1 MCSNAVIVP
10 GCEHFC
16 NSACIDS
23 QKMNSIVFLLFY
35 SVLAISRSVSPS
47 TEPDQEAA
55 SPLIYTS
62 PDDSEV
68 GAWYLGLKLKTSKD

>member
-1 MCSNAVIVP
+1 M
-10 GCEHFC
+10 
-16 NSACIDS
+16 
-23 QKMNSIVFLLFY
+23 FLLFY

-55 SPLIYTS
+55 SPLMDTS